1 MDCVFCKIVK
11 GEIPC
16 HKIYESNNY
25 LCFLDINPITEGH
38 VLLIPKKHIDYVFDM
53 HRNEYSRLFLEAKMI
68 AEKLKKATNVKRIG
82 ITIEGF
88 AVPHVHIH
96 LVPLTKGNQLNP
108 ENAKPLSHD
117 KLITIAD
124 KIKKQFLEE

>member
-1 MDCVFCKIVK
+1 MGCVFCKIVK

-16 HKIYESNNY
+16 HKIYESDNY

-53 HRNEYSRLFLEAKMI
+53 PRNEYSRLFLEAKKI
-68 AEKLKKATNVKRIG
+68 SEKLKKATNVKRIG
-82 ITIEGF
+82 LAIEGF
-88 AVPHVHIH
+88 AVPHVHLH

-108 ENAKPLSHD
+108 ENAKPLKHD
-117 KLITIAD
+117 QLIAIAD